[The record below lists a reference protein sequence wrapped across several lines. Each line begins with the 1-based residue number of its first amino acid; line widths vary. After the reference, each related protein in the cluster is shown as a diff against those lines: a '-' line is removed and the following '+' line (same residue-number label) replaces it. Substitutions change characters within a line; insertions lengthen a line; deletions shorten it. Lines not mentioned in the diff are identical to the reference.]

1 MSRGMDEYK
10 HLDDDTP
17 FIFSF
22 DSDQIAKIVCNT
34 NYGVHRLLCAIIKER
49 KFLRIR
55 AIINGDD
62 FPDELADGIEA
73 LINKDLF

>member
-1 MSRGMDEYK
+1 MQAGQNILYN
-10 HLDDDTP
+10 
-17 FIFSF
+17 
-22 DSDQIAKIVCNT
+22 QNGIVI
-34 NYGVHRLLCAIIKER
+34 LCAIIKER